1 MRRWR
6 AASRGLYS
14 CVTGTKE
21 ARSRNRRIPPSV
33 HHPFSMSERPGS
45 GAPTGLSKP
54 SGVEDA
60 SKKDVP
66 PEDFDIDMDAPETE
80 KAAVAIQ
87 SHFRKYQK
95 KKQDTKP

>member
-1 MRRWR
+1 MIRHDPSLLGNRN
-6 AASRGLYS
+6 A
-14 CVTGTKE
+14 E
-21 ARSRNRRIPPSV
+21 AVNPPGR
-33 HHPFSMSERPGS
+33 RPGS

-54 SGVEDA
+54 SGVEDE

-66 PEDFDIDMDAPETE
+66 PDDFDIDLDAPETE

-95 KKQDTKP
+95 KKQDPKP

>member
-6 AASRGLYS
+6 ADSKTASLVPRKRARGIVVS
-14 CVTGTKE
+14 
-21 ARSRNRRIPPSV
+21 PSV
-33 HHPFSMSERPGS
+33 HHLYTMSERPGS